1 MVGDKERRITLHLY
15 DTDITVNIPAG
26 EEELYRQSERLIT
39 DAMNTYSSMYKGVNT
54 EKEIQYM
61 ALVDIALR
69 HARLQASKDVEP
81 YENILSKLTSEI
93 EDALK

>member
-15 DTDITVNIPAG
+15 DTDLTVTIPAG
-26 EEELYRQSERLIT
+26 EEELYRESEKMIT
-39 DAMNTYSSMYKGVNT
+39 AKMATYSSMYKGLYT
-54 EKEIQYM
+54 EKEIQNM
-61 ALVDIALR
+61 ALVDIALQYQK
-69 HARLQASKDVEP
+69 LLVSKDVEP